1 MLKSLLVL
9 LNDARRAYQASDL
22 ARCWASSHDALLVGL
37 SILDIESLCGDE
49 PVPMAGM
56 SAKEQRDQ
64 ARLEDARSK
73 LVVVRDRFQSLGT
86 QAHVPCK
93 LLDEEGRPADVI
105 AREAQRYDIVLVDQ
119 PQTPPAL
126 GTLSSDQLVAVVK
139 HCPRPLVVVPS
150 RSTAE
155 TDVVIAYDGSL
166 PAARTVQ
173 AFAQSGLAKDR
184 QVRVVGAAE
193 QFVTATRRVDRAV
206 EFLSLHGITA
216 KAVPVISEEDPAAVI
231 LDHLAL
237 YPTGL
242 LVMGTFGQNI
252 VREVLFGSVTRRLI
266 EQCPVPIFLHH

>member
-22 ARCWASSHDALLVGL
+22 ARSWASSHEAVLVGL
-37 SILDIESLCGDE
+37 SVLDVESLCGDE

-64 ARLEDARSK
+64 VILEEARSK
-73 LVVVRDRFQSLGT
+73 LAAARDRFQSLDT
-86 QAHVPCK
+86 QAHVPSK
-93 LLDEEGRPADVI
+93 LLDEEGHPADVI
-105 AREAQRYDIVLVDQ
+105 AREAQRYDLVLVDQ
-119 PQTPPAL
+119 PQSPPAL
-126 GTLSSDQLVAVVK
+126 GTLGSDQLVAVVK

-150 RSTAE
+150 RPTVE

-166 PAARTVQ
+166 QAARAVQ
-173 AFAQSGLAKDR
+173 AFAQSGLAKGR
-184 QVRVVGAAE
+184 QVRVLGAAE
-193 QFVTATRRVDRAV
+193 HFVTATRRVDRAV
-206 EFLSLHGITA
+206 DFLNLHGIAA
-216 KAVPVISEEDPAAVI
+216 KAVPVTSEEDPAAVI
-231 LDHLAL
+231 LDHLSL

-266 EQCPVPIFLHH
+266 EHCPVPIFLYH